1 MASSNPS
8 RESPNIGDGARHGCG
23 RRSERTREKR
33 PATFPLSPLE
43 VAIAR
48 AHRALT
54 GSKLVS
60 VHRDAH
66 RAPRFAP
73 LRASLHEN
81 PVEPLCFGGAFHGAR
96 AGNDEHSYTGGD
108 TTPTHYRRRL
118 PQVRDSRV
126 GAASDEHDINRVSKQ
141 RLAWLERHVAQRL
154 IEIDAFCTAVGVDW
168 V

>member
-1 MASSNPS
+1 MCSSNPL
-8 RESPNIGDGARHGCG
+8 RETPNVGDGAGHGRG
-23 RRSERTREKR
+23 RRGERAREKR
-33 PATFPLSPLE
+33 PTTFALSSLE

-66 RAPRFAP
+66 RAACFAP

-81 PVEPLCFGGAFHGAR
+81 TVEPFCFGGTFHGAR
-96 AGNDEHSYTGGD
+96 AGNDEHSHTGGD

-118 PQVRDSRV
+118 PQVGDARV
-126 GAASDEHDINRVSKQ
+126 GAA
-141 RLAWLERHVAQRL
+141 
-154 IEIDAFCTAVGVDW
+154 
-168 V
+168 